1 MPEESI
7 KIITP
12 EEFKSIAEAKNI
24 IINQISNNDLQLI
37 IDNAINKIEGLSG
50 LNIVKAQ
57 NKSEVKRCF
66 SGNTLLLERD
76 DLCEID
82 EIILD
87 GKVLDSE
94 EYPIYSPEGIIYFN
108 KYHEANLLIVKYSIR
123 VSKDYY
129 DKNVAPLLE
138 ELLLCSLDTNPNK
151 DYSNIKEGDLTV
163 QFAGRKES
171 PLDII
176 ENKIRS
182 LGNRPLVRMI

>member
-12 EEFKSIAEAKNI
+12 EEFKSIALAKNI
-24 IINQISNNDLQLI
+24 IINEISNDSLQLVI
-37 IDNAINKIEGLSG
+37 NNAINKIEGLSG
-50 LNIVKAQ
+50 LNIIKPQ
-57 NKSEVKRCF
+57 DKSEVKICF
-66 SGNTLLLERD
+66 SGNTLLLD
-76 DLCEID
+76 NNDLYTIN

-87 GKVLDSE
+87 GKVLDPT
-94 EYPIYSPEGIIYFN
+94 EYPVYSPEGIIYFN
-108 KYHEANLLIVKYSIR
+108 KSYEANLLIVKYSIR

-138 ELLLCSLDTNPNK
+138 ELLLYSLDTNPNK

-163 QFAGRKES
+163 QFAGRKDS

-176 ENKIRS
+176 ENKITS
-182 LGNRPLVRMI
+182 LGNRPIVRMI